1 MTKLMCLVYR
11 LQLLFRTRTN
21 PEDHHDVISSPA
33 LSRELS
39 LPWGMLPQ
47 TSSPQ
52 RALTPLIRNRS

>member
-1 MTKLMCLVYR
+1 VTKLKCLVYR

-39 LPWGMLPQ
+39 LSLEHVAPDVQP
-47 TSSPQ
+47 TTCPY
-52 RALTPLIRNRS
+52 TFD